1 MLPRLISN
9 SWAQNISLLQPSEY
23 SRLEVYTTAL
33 VLLMAVFSFPSC
45 ALLWIPSP
53 LLHPYFKHGCS
64 GFSFRTFTLGPIP
77 ACSSR
82 WLHALAPIP
91 PLFPE

>member
-23 SRLEVYTTAL
+23 SRLEVCTTVL
-33 VLLMAVFSFPSC
+33 VLLMAVFSFLSC

-64 GFSFRTFTLGPIP
+64 GLSFWTFKHVLGEKLFWLFSGTLLNI
-77 ACSSR
+77 
-82 WLHALAPIP
+82 
-91 PLFPE
+91 